1 MKILIDMSTEHYDG
15 LLNKCIDTWPAEYVT
30 LKNGVVIHKPLDNL
44 ATRARKA
51 ERLWLQQNRMNTIY
65 DRPPKKGRKKQKRPS
80 KTVYRPAPFEDV
92 VMDVLNRKGRS

>member
-1 MKILIDMSTEHYDG
+1 MGARINWKRTRKFHVTESKYEAG
-15 LLNKCIDTWPAEYVT
+15 ME